1 MKKIS
6 ARRQAEWKRKQQQLL
21 LPTSKKKNYYRISL
35 HVALIGA
42 LKKNGFTKPMQYG
55 I

>member
-21 LPTSKKKNYYRISL
+21 LPTSKKKKLLPHLTTRCINRCSKEKWFY
-35 HVALIGA
+35 
-42 LKKNGFTKPMQYG
+42 
-55 I
+55 